1 MNIKNICVYCG
12 SSSGRNSDYSDYAR
26 LLAVELVQ
34 RDIGLVYGGSKIGIM
49 GTMAN
54 SVLELGGKV
63 IGIIP
68 EPLVNKEVAHLGL
81 TELRVTKSMHER
93 KSLMAELADGFIA
106 LPGGIGTLEEIFEMW
121 TWAQLGFH
129 QKPCGLLNV
138 SGYYDKLSEFLDYV
152 VTEEFVRLAHREML
166 IIESVPARMIER
178 FMDYVPPVVTK
189 WISKDES

>member
-1 MNIKNICVYCG
+1 
-12 SSSGRNSDYSDYAR
+12 
-26 LLAVELVQ
+26 VELVQ

-54 SVLELGGKV
+54 SVLQLGGKV
-63 IGIIP
+63 TGIIP

-93 KSLMAELADGFIA
+93 KSLMADLADGFIA

-178 FMDYVPPVVTK
+178 FMNYVPPVVTK

>member
-1 MNIKNICVYCG
+1 MNIKNICIYCG

-26 LLAVELVQ
+26 RLAAELVK
-34 RDIGLVYGGSKIGIM
+34 RRIGLVYGGSKIGIM

-54 SVLELGGKV
+54 AVLEFGGRV
-63 IGIIP
+63 TGVIP

-81 TELRVTKSMHER
+81 TELRITKSMHER

-152 VTEEFVRLAHREML
+152 VAEEFVRLPHREML
-166 IIESVPARMIER
+166 IIESEPSEIIER
-178 FMDYVPPVVTK
+178 FINYVPPVVTK
-189 WISKDES
+189 WISKDEA